1 MMGSKEA
8 PKKYFDIWWAGIKR
22 LPETTSIHG
31 FRFIADSKRHWTER
45 IFWLAFVALSWY
57 GSSLL
62 IQAQYKAYQNYPI
75 SFVVET
81 TYKDWNT
88 DFPSVAVC
96 ENDNTK
102 RIEEISD
109 KLWGEDHDFNM
120 EEVLKEI
127 AFFKGITYYTSEFC
141 GLENPLSDCVKGNL
155 SQYANMVGNEVI
167 YVQVRSSCEDTFANC
182 SWNGES
188 FPCCKYFRPMETE
201 LGTCFVINS
210 IQGRYV
216 LVIIYINIPFPS
228 CLNIY
233 FFIFCSVLSSNIL
246 KTFHFRDKH
255 VPKLPM
261 VSNKTTGPGAINF
274 LVLVTANVYILNE
287 EEVPSLTTLGSDV
300 LTVGPEV
307 THKRYI
313 TIRNIENDREA
324 RMISPA
330 KRKCRY
336 TDENFLDV
344 YRHYSYTACTV
355 QCRKDAQLRLCNC
368 TNYFMP
374 NVPDHLKCDVSG
386 IICLNDHVNV
396 LSVSRIIESR
406 QNIFSGFTR
415 FLSSL
420 FSQVLRAEWSSRTGL
435 YCNCLPSCTE
445 AEISIVKDFKATTS
459 EPYANVQIALAML
472 PSEKYRRNVVRGVLD
487 LVVSTGGTGGLFL
500 GASILSFVE
509 LLYILLIRPFCDIYS
524 KRDDDPWYRKYGTR
538 KLEDNKF
545 IPNPVWS
552 YETVKNDKDI
562 KRRIQDMQQT
572 AENPN

>member
-1 MMGSKEA
+1 MTSYES
-8 PKKYFDIWWAGIKR
+8 PKRYFDIWWAGIKR

-45 IFWLAFVALSWY
+45 IFWLAFVGISWY

-62 IQAQYKAYQNYPI
+62 IQAQYAAYQNKPI

-96 ENDNTK
+96 ENDNTR
-102 RIEEISD
+102 RIEAISD

-141 GLENPLSDCVKGNL
+141 GLENPLPDCVKGNL
-155 SQYANMVGNEVI
+155 SQYASM
-167 YVQVRSSCEDTFANC
+167 VRSSCEDTFANC

-210 IQGRYV
+210 IQGREK
-216 LVIIYINIPFPS
+216 N
-228 CLNIY
+228 
-233 FFIFCSVLSSNIL
+233 
-246 KTFHFRDKH
+246 

-287 EEVPSLTTLGSDV
+287 EEVPSLTTIGSDV

-313 TIRNIENDREA
+313 TIRNIENDAEA
-324 RMISPA
+324 RMISPT

-374 NVPDHLKCDVSG
+374 NVPDHLKCNVSG

-396 LSVSRIIESR
+396 LS
-406 QNIFSGFTR
+406 
-415 FLSSL
+415 
-420 FSQVLRAEWSSRTGL
+420 VLRAEWSSRTGL

-524 KRDDDPWYRKYGTR
+524 KRDEDPWYRKYGTR

-545 IPNPVWS
+545 VPNPVWS
-552 YETVKNDKDI
+552 YNAVKNDANVP
-562 KRRIQDMQQT
+562 T
-572 AENPN
+572 ENVR